1 MRDPANAAGGR
12 DNFLTMIQ
20 NNGTVLTFTQQLWN
34 APGTQNRYPNRGSV
48 NIQKNRWYWLEIH
61 ARLNTVGQAD
71 GFLEIWVDDLLIMQ
85 HSDVTFRTTNASW
98 GQYQHSPEWGGGG
111 GTINQEQYIWFDHTV
126 LSTTRI
132 GRPGSTPSGDTT
144 APRSPT
150 LNFANWVARHTS
162 TNPLKNRIAISRKQK
177 LLSTKRV
184 FPQPTIVCLAPLG
197 VAGRRR
203 VRTHRLPV
211 RHHRTSGSGG
221 FG

>member
-1 MRDPANAAGGR
+1 MMRRSNVFLLSIAAMCIWAGNAPAAVFEVNEWSSRTQPGWDYNTSTVPSIDNSTNTPSGGGALRMTYPAGTYATSRGGGRAEYTIPGQPTELYMGHWIKWSSPFDWNPIGTKIDYLFMRDPANAAGGR

-98 GQYQHSPEWGGGG
+98 GQ
-111 GTINQEQYIWFDHTV
+111 
-126 LSTTRI
+126 
-132 GRPGSTPSGDTT
+132 
-144 APRSPT
+144 
-150 LNFANWVARHTS
+150 
-162 TNPLKNRIAISRKQK
+162 
-177 LLSTKRV
+177 
-184 FPQPTIVCLAPLG
+184 
-197 VAGRRR
+197 
-203 VRTHRLPV
+203 
-211 RHHRTSGSGG
+211 
-221 FG
+221 

>member
-111 GTINQEQYIWFDHTV
+111 GTINQEQYLVQSYRSIHDTHRETRVYAIRGYHRSSFTHSKFCE
-126 LSTTRI
+126 LS
-132 GRPGSTPSGDTT
+132 
-144 APRSPT
+144 RSPYI
-150 LNFANWVARHTS
+150 H
-162 TNPLKNRIAISRKQK
+162 
-177 LLSTKRV
+177 
-184 FPQPTIVCLAPLG
+184 
-197 VAGRRR
+197 
-203 VRTHRLPV
+203 
-211 RHHRTSGSGG
+211 
-221 FG
+221 